1 MAAPVRLTVVRVA
14 FTRLL
19 LDVLTYAPLR
29 WGPSSCPTR
38 RPSSQFRPSGRS
50 SRTQHRGR
58 RCPPEEPRARGAH
71 AMTEP
76 TRPFAAPVPEPAAA
90 APPTPAAGRRTRRG
104 SVRMGAAAAGL
115 LGVGVAVGVVIGQ
128 ATAEPASAGT
138 GTVSSTFPE
147 GVPQD
152 GGGRMGGMPPG
163 GTGGF
168 GTRPD
173 GGTTDGGTQL
183 DS

>member
-1 MAAPVRLTVVRVA
+1 
-14 FTRLL
+14 
-19 LDVLTYAPLR
+19 
-29 WGPSSCPTR
+29 
-38 RPSSQFRPSGRS
+38 
-50 SRTQHRGR
+50 
-58 RCPPEEPRARGAH
+58 
-71 AMTEP
+71 MTEP
-76 TRPFAAPVPEPAAA
+76 TRPFAAPGPEPAAA
-90 APPTPAAGRRTRRG
+90 PPPAPAAGRRTRRG
-104 SVRMGAAAAGL
+104 SVLMGAAAAGL

-128 ATAEPASAGT
+128 VTAEPASADP

-152 GGGRMGGMPPG
+152 GGHTGGMPPG

-173 GGTTDGGTQL
+173 DGTTDGTTTSDGTQL